1 MFTSVQPRQG
11 VKLSSPAVVQT
22 TDGLRAEK
30 EELEKMIN
38 RLEGEVAATKT
49 DLDQMTA
56 QRDASVS
63 EQDAIASRLDELMDT
78 SAKEKALVE
87 ADRDDKDAQIE
98 SLEKELADVKETLE
112 ESNAQFIDSIT
123 TARNELDEKLSKE
136 TARAVAAETEI
147 TKVNTQAEAQKTR
160 LDVEIAEKVAQIQQ
174 GDDLRS
180 NLETEIA
187 GLKKDLVARL
197 EEASP

>member
-123 TARNELDEKLSKE
+123 TAVLVFGCQEFFGIISQLFSPVELCRK
-136 TARAVAAETEI
+136 I
-147 TKVNTQAEAQKTR
+147 N
-160 LDVEIAEKVAQIQQ
+160 
-174 GDDLRS
+174 
-180 NLETEIA
+180 
-187 GLKKDLVARL
+187 
-197 EEASP
+197 SP

>member
-1 MFTSVQPRQG
+1 MG
-11 VKLSSPAVVQT
+11 VKLSSPAAVQT

-78 SAKEKALVE
+78 SAKDKALVE

-98 SLEKELADVKETLE
+98 LSL
-112 ESNAQFIDSIT
+112 IHI
-123 TARNELDEKLSKE
+123 
-136 TARAVAAETEI
+136 
-147 TKVNTQAEAQKTR
+147 
-160 LDVEIAEKVAQIQQ
+160 
-174 GDDLRS
+174 
-180 NLETEIA
+180 
-187 GLKKDLVARL
+187 
-197 EEASP
+197 